1 MGLFLFGQSHALAS
15 VYIDVRQRRIPNW
28 LTFPGTLVGLSLN
41 WWLGGYDGLLASFF
55 GTEHR
60 FFSAFFF
67 YLLGGM
73 GGGDVKLLAVGSF
86 LGPSLGLLR
95 VCLDGFVRWN
105 PRLGSLIAR
114 ELSDK
119 RPVNLKSLSRVGFLR
134 TGQSAN
140 QVHLQNPSL
149 IKLPLRIEWIAF
161 GAVVAVYFQS
171 LPGII
176 LQGGTIQFICSG
188 IVIFQKEPSM
198 NRARILIVL
207 LVAVV
212 VGGALSYAVYN
223 FLQSRPVTVVRTPE
237 KNVVVAVGTLP
248 LGTLLKDEH
257 LKFVSWPATN
267 LPPGY
272 FERKEDLLARGLVQP
287 VVENEP
293 ILESK
298 LAPKGS
304 GAGLPPVIPKG
315 MRALSIRAN
324 EIIGVAGYVG
334 VGTRVD
340 VVLSASPIGA
350 QEALTKIV
358 LQNVEVAS
366 AGQVIQKDPEGKP
379 QTVTVVTLFVTPE
392 DTEKLTTASS
402 QGQFQFALR
411 NPSGS

>member
-1 MGLFLFGQSHALAS
+1 
-15 VYIDVRQRRIPNW
+15 
-28 LTFPGTLVGLSLN
+28 
-41 WWLGGYDGLLASFF
+41 
-55 GTEHR
+55 
-60 FFSAFFF
+60 
-67 YLLGGM
+67 
-73 GGGDVKLLAVGSF
+73 
-86 LGPSLGLLR
+86 
-95 VCLDGFVRWN
+95 
-105 PRLGSLIAR
+105 
-114 ELSDK
+114 
-119 RPVNLKSLSRVGFLR
+119 
-134 TGQSAN
+134 
-140 QVHLQNPSL
+140 
-149 IKLPLRIEWIAF
+149 
-161 GAVVAVYFQS
+161 
-171 LPGII
+171 
-176 LQGGTIQFICSG
+176 
-188 IVIFQKEPSM
+188 M

-257 LKFVSWPATN
+257 LKFVSWPATS
-267 LPPGY
+267 LLPGY
-272 FERKEDLLARGLVQP
+272 FERKEDLIARGLVQP

-334 VGTRVD
+334 VGTRID
-340 VVLSASPIGA
+340 VVLTASPIGA
-350 QEALTKIV
+350 QEAVTKIV

-392 DTEKLTTASS
+392 DAEKLTTASS
-402 QGQFQFALR
+402 QGQFQLALR
-411 NPSGS
+411 NPLDLDEAKTRGSQLSQLIRGSAPAQPAPVVRAPRRVPQVIAAPPPVAPATNIEVIKGEQRSTVKF